1 MKWKM
6 DKAIHVAVKEKI
18 QSSKSSEDGDMDL
31 SDCTIKMT
39 HFKQALSLVTPSV
52 TKQVTPNALLTLS
65 VFNPL

>member
-6 DKAIHVAVKEKI
+6 DKAIHVAVKEKF
-18 QSSKSSEDGDMDL
+18 QSIESSEDGDMDF

-39 HFKQALSLVTPSV
+39 HFKQALSSVTPSV
-52 TKQVTPNALLTLS
+52 SKQVTPN